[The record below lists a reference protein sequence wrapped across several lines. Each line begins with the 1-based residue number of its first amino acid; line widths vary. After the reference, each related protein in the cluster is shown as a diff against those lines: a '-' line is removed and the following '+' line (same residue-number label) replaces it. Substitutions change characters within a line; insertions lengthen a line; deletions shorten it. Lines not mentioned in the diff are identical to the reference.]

1 MGLKH
6 LCAKRASR
14 RRRKMLN
21 NFVDNYGVET
31 LKWMIGE
38 FQEGTTLQQ
47 IAQELGVTRQRVM
60 QWRDAFGRRI
70 THFKVHPRIEEI
82 AKE

>member
-21 NFVDNYGVET
+21 NFIDNYGVET

-38 FQEGTTLQQ
+38 FHEGTTLQQ

-60 QWRDAFGRRI
+60 QWRDAFGR
-70 THFKVHPRIEEI
+70 
-82 AKE
+82 